1 MPRVNGLRQKYRIT
15 DTSRLIKGYMVMADK
30 SQQDMADALGISRQA
45 YSKKLIN
52 CQFTLRDMQIIIPEL
67 NLSDKQIVGLITGK
81 EELNEQT

>member
-1 MPRVNGLRQKYRIT
+1 MPRVTTLRQKYRIS
-15 DTSRLIKGYMVMADK
+15 DTSRMIKGYMVMADK

-67 NLSDKQIVGLITGK
+67 NLSEKQIVGLITGK
-81 EELNEQT
+81 EAL

>member
-1 MPRVNGLRQKYRIT
+1 MPRVTTLRQKYRIS
-15 DTSRLIKGYMVMADK
+15 DTSRMIKGYMVMADK

-67 NLSDKQIVGLITGK
+67 NLSEKQIVGLITGK
-81 EELNEQT
+81 ETL

>member
-1 MPRVNGLRQKYRIT
+1 MPRVTKLRQKYRIS
-15 DTSRLIKGYMVMADK
+15 DTSRMIKGYMVMADK

-67 NLSDKQIVGLITGK
+67 NLSDKQIVGLITGRNT
-81 EELNEQT
+81 L

>member
-1 MPRVNGLRQKYRIT
+1 MPRVTTLRQKYRIS
-15 DTSRLIKGYMVMADK
+15 DTSRMIKGYMVMADK

-67 NLSDKQIVGLITGK
+67 NLSDSQIVGLITGRNT
-81 EELNEQT
+81 L